1 MKRALIFILLLFGF
15 AFSINLKAESEE
27 INYSSVNDWLVLKY
41 YKQDQ
46 DFNKIYY
53 RAQIKEYLKT
63 LETDKMTE
71 YHRLIFASLACNLDP
86 RNISIDNQEYDLL
99 KIGVFDTKQENL
111 LEKQG
116 LNSLIFS
123 LLALDSMRFPNDE
136 IEDYYT
142 REDIIHEILK
152 KELKAGG
159 FAYIGTVPD
168 PDITSMTLLAL
179 SKYQN
184 DLTEYRVY
192 SKRENRIIN
201 VRVKDVIN
209 TALDTL
215 GSLQGEDGDFSSFGS
230 YNCESTSQVL
240 LALSSLGVDPLLD
253 TRFIKNGNTVLDGLN
268 KYKLE
273 EGKYKRGDNYSE
285 IATRQAEEA
294 LLSYNKYLNSQRTYY
309 DLLPEFSETERAK
322 IINLKS
328 EIDAIN
334 STTNLEALYQEY
346 LSIPYRDR
354 FYIYNYNKL
363 EEKLVENGIVL
374 NEEKEYPEVVIKE
387 LVIDNYNSAAIEQD
401 LNEIMI
407 SKYNK
412 YLYYKEL
419 YDILKKDD
427 SLIIDAISLIK
438 DEEIKVARLN
448 KQIKDFLDKTE
459 EDEVEALLIKESY
472 ESLKYGGKDY
482 ITEDYNE
489 VLKVIGEEKKD
500 LSFYIYLSLII
511 AFIGLTTTLVFVI
524 IKRRRA
530 KRLWNEEIYCYLPF

>member
-1 MKRALIFILLLFGF
+1 
-15 AFSINLKAESEE
+15 
-27 INYSSVNDWLVLKY
+27 
-41 YKQDQ
+41 
-46 DFNKIYY
+46 
-53 RAQIKEYLKT
+53 
-63 LETDKMTE
+63 
-71 YHRLIFASLACNLDP
+71 
-86 RNISIDNQEYDLL
+86 
-99 KIGVFDTKQENL
+99 
-111 LEKQG
+111 
-116 LNSLIFS
+116 
-123 LLALDSMRFPNDE
+123 
-136 IEDYYT
+136 
-142 REDIIHEILK
+142 
-152 KELKAGG
+152 
-159 FAYIGTVPD
+159 
-168 PDITSMTLLAL
+168 MTLLAL

-530 KRLWNEEIYCYLPF
+530 KRL